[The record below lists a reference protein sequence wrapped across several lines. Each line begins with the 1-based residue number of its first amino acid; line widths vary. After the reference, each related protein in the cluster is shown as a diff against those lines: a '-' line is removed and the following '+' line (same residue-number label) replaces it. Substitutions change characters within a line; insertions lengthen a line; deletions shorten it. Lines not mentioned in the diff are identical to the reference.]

1 MGSAGFGPDF
11 SPSDTR
17 PVGTGYGAGG
27 VGGREGG
34 VRWGAGTTQGSQTG
48 RWESFQS
55 DGVNGLGLDEG
66 AGIDS
71 DRTAVTLSSKVR
83 CHL

>member
-1 MGSAGFGPDF
+1 MGLAV
-11 SPSDTR
+11 R
-17 PVGTGYGAGG
+17 GAGG
-27 VGGREGG
+27 G
-34 VRWGAGTTQGSQTG
+34 VWRGAGTTQGSQTG

-71 DRTAVTLSSKVR
+71 DRTAVTLSSTVR